1 MCRYLRTTIHAY
13 HITILYINILHVESC
28 GYLILPHMVTTS
40 IYINTILQPIQIL
53 FFAAPSCLKEGVIS
67 KKKRFL
73 CHLTTW
79 FEAMWTSCLPA
90 HAAYAASI
98 IFGLRFGSP
107 WPTHHVDGDI
117 RTSAA
122 EQGPVMS
129 GAGKQSG
136 RGNGK
141 GCGPGQRVNF
151 FSGQSEGMCNRLAEG
166 CWIRK
171 DGHGQVSTVIYIYK
185 HVKSVSR
192 RSLQSG
198 QSALRTVASTPS
210 LIDLYLRISSPEPN
224 AFGKEDLLF
233 DRFHQED
240 TMFWFQPGKHVS
252 LPLVDHRGLVEETN
266 ASDEISQYFLEG
278 RFHLHEGCLKPP
290 KRPHSF
296 STVFYYISLY
306 IHIIIPVS
314 I

>member
-1 MCRYLRTTIHAY
+1 M
-13 HITILYINILHVESC
+13 
-28 GYLILPHMVTTS
+28 
-40 IYINTILQPIQIL
+40 
-53 FFAAPSCLKEGVIS
+53 
-67 KKKRFL
+67 
-73 CHLTTW
+73 
-79 FEAMWTSCLPA
+79 
-90 HAAYAASI
+90 
-98 IFGLRFGSP
+98 
-107 WPTHHVDGDI
+107 
-117 RTSAA
+117 
-122 EQGPVMS
+122 
-129 GAGKQSG
+129 
-136 RGNGK
+136 
-141 GCGPGQRVNF
+141 
-151 FSGQSEGMCNRLAEG
+151 
-166 CWIRK
+166 
-171 DGHGQVSTVIYIYK
+171 
-185 HVKSVSR
+185 KSVSR